1 MDPILLVAKDLKLGN
16 HIIDSAKDFIRL
28 MQLKL
33 QSGSLKKAEH
43 CRHVLALDIAA
54 SVMNEPCKREQFLR
68 HTGISNN
75 DYNQALMICK
85 KNLNIKS
92 NENILQTLC
101 VILGDESLLDLAT
114 DILDKY
120 KNDYIMRLDIN
131 QRKFIDLDSSLYQA
145 AAILIAAKHNK
156 IHIDKKR
163 IFEASGVQNHVF
175 NSVCKSLNDFLSEN
189 PLYISKS
196 EPCSIDTSLDE
207 NLNSNKENKA
217 EVSIKTKSTKSTKNN
232 ILNASAFRDTRE
244 DFKLLQSLNNNIISS
259 NTNIGEMPNYLKSS
273 RQLDTLKIVD
283 EHRQRADKMNED
295 VKKVEK
301 EKFEKFKEFIFKK
314 KRDASSINLE
324 TTHEDKKSC
333 LVTI

>member
-28 MQLKL
+28 MHLKL

-92 NENILQTLC
+92 NENILQALC
-101 VILGDESLLDLAT
+101 VLLGDESLLDLAT

-131 QRKFIDLDSSLYQA
+131 QRKFIELDSSLYQA
-145 AAILIAAKHNK
+145 AAIFIAAKHNK

-175 NSVCKSLNDFLSEN
+175 NSVCKSLNDFISEN

-196 EPCSIDTSLDE
+196 EPGSIDTSLDE
-207 NLNSNKENKA
+207 TVNSNKENKA
-217 EVSIKTKSTKSTKNN
+217 EVSIKAKSTKSMKNN

-244 DFKLLQSLNNNIISS
+244 DFKLLQSINNSSNS

-283 EHRQRADKMNED
+283 EHRQKADKMNED
-295 VKKVEK
+295 EKKVEK
-301 EKFEKFKEFIFKK
+301 EKFEKFKEFILKK
-314 KRDASSINLE
+314 KRDASSIIID